1 MKIMTSNED
10 RLEAPLVTIAVF
22 GYNQD
27 EFIEEA
33 VRAAFAQTYTP
44 LEVLL
49 SDDASRDATFD
60 IMKRLADEYSGPH
73 HVVLNRNAENRGLAE
88 HINAV
93 AGLAR
98 GEILVLSAGD
108 DVSLPE
114 RVSRIVERF
123 RDPHVRAVYSGY
135 YEVDVD
141 GALLREVPVVPA
153 ERFYTSLPALAR
165 GGGGVGLGAT
175 YAYHRDCFA
184 APGPLPP
191 EIICEDCILPF
202 RAAVLGT
209 IDIISEPLVLYRKN
223 ANSATSVLRF
233 MEEDYRRTHH
243 AKLVENLQE
252 FHSSGMI
259 SRSTYR
265 RIKRDL
271 DKGMRWLIRSRH
283 FKRRPLFHRIAKAV
297 HFSCTWPER
306 LLGRSFRSTGQHQAK
321 IDH

>member
-1 MKIMTSNED
+1 MKNMTSD
-10 RLEAPLVTIAVF
+10 PDHAEARLVTIAVF
-22 GYNQD
+22 GYNQ
-27 EFIEEA
+27 EKFIEEA
-33 VRAAFAQTYTP
+33 VRAAFAQTYSP

-49 SDDASRDATFD
+49 SDDASCDATFD

-73 HVVLNRNAENRGLAE
+73 SVVLNRNAHNRGLAE

-93 AGLAR
+93 ASLAH
-98 GEILVLSAGD
+98 GEILVLCAGD
-108 DVSLPE
+108 DVSLPD

-135 YEVDVD
+135 YEVDAD
-141 GALLREVPVVPA
+141 GALLREMPVVPA

-175 YAYHRDCFA
+175 YAYHRDCFMI
-184 APGPLPP
+184 PGPLPA

-209 IDIISEPLVLYRKN
+209 IDIIREPLVRYRKN

-233 MEEDYRRTHH
+233 MEEDYRRAHH
-243 AKLVENLQE
+243 AKLVEDLQG
-252 FHSSGMI
+252 FHSSGRI
-259 SRSTYR
+259 SQSTYQ
-265 RIKRDL
+265 RIRRDL
-271 DKGMRWLIRSRH
+271 DKGMRWLIRNSH
-283 FKRRPLFHRIAKAV
+283 VQGRPLFHRIAKAV

-306 LLGRSFRSTGQHQAK
+306 LLGRPFRSTAEHRAETGH
-321 IDH
+321 